1 MAPENPFH
9 STAGAACRG
18 DQKAYDT
25 LFGRNL
31 PVLVAY
37 LRNRIGGA
45 MAKAESAEDLAQSV
59 CREVL
64 CDLPALEFRRED
76 QFRAYLFLQAR
87 RKVLDRARYYQLAVR
102 DPGKHQDLSLGND
115 PVANGP
121 SPSRV
126 ASGKEELLLA
136 EQAIAALP
144 EAQREAVLLSRVA
157 GMSYAEIATLK
168 GQSESA
174 IRGLVARALSRL
186 SSLAN
191 QRSSQEP
198 APQPDSRPPL

>member
-1 MAPENPFH
+1 MDPAESFPNTVSAAH
-9 STAGAACRG
+9 SG
-18 DQKAYDT
+18 DRRAYET

-45 MAKAESAEDLAQSV
+45 MAKAETPEDLAQSV

-64 CDLPALEFRRED
+64 IDLPELEFGRED

-87 RKVLDRARYYQLAVR
+87 RKVLDRARYYQVGGR
-102 DPGKHQDLSLGND
+102 DPGKQVDLGAGAEPAAS
-115 PVANGP
+115 AP

-126 ASGKEELLLA
+126 AAGKEELLLA
-136 EQAIAALP
+136 EQAIGELP
-144 EAQREAVLLSRVA
+144 ENQREAVLLSRVA
-157 GMSYAEIATLK
+157 GMSYAEIAELK

-186 SSLAN
+186 SGIATRAGILP
-191 QRSSQEP
+191 P
-198 APQPDSRPPL
+198 ADGPDRRPPA

>member
-1 MAPENPFH
+1 MDPAPSFS
-9 STAGAACRG
+9 STVGAACRG
-18 DQKAYDT
+18 EDGAYAT

-37 LRNRIGGA
+37 LRSRCRGA
-45 MAKAESAEDLAQSV
+45 MARVESPEDLAQSV

-64 CDLPALEFRRED
+64 ADLPELDFRRED

-87 RKVLDRARYYQLAVR
+87 RKVLDRARYYRVDVR
-102 DPGKHQDLSLGND
+102 DPNRRQEFVGGTD
-115 PVANGP
+115 PAANAP

-126 ASGKEELLLA
+126 AAGKEELLLA
-136 EQAIAALP
+136 EQAIQELP
-144 EAQREAVLLSRVA
+144 ENQREAVLLSRVA
-157 GMSYAEIATLK
+157 GMSYAEIAELK

-186 SSLAN
+186 SGIATRAGILPPADGADP
-191 QRSSQEP
+191 RSS
-198 APQPDSRPPL
+198 A